1 LFGNKSPTKVK
12 GVVTLVPV
20 AFVDKVPMFSA
31 LAHISHVPILSNS
44 KRSHHKGISVE
55 VGRSLLHVPYIST
68 RAVPEKDI

>member
-1 LFGNKSPTKVK
+1 L
-12 GVVTLVPV
+12 VTLVPV

-55 VGRSLLHVPYIST
+55 VGPSLLHAPYIST